1 MNAKTKRSATRD
13 LRESLVRM
21 VLDQMLTEGNTP
33 ITIVEL
39 SRRTEIPRSTLSNTH
54 EWRQMILEA
63 ETQRLRKRTERL
75 MQMREDFSKTEL
87 KRAPLFQLGTPQ
99 GIVQEGMYVPAV
111 GSVSFEGILSDMQ
124 ALMEQYM
131 RELQDAYQT
140 GLKEGLERAQE
151 SHAEAA
157 GPAEASEKRSPDT
170 SAAEPA
176 PAPPAA
182 PTIIGVPQEEH
193 ERLVT
198 EAYGKGRDLGLQEA
212 RAELMQAY
220 ERGRQD
226 GIDEGRRQGNSGN
239 SFGWTINRNQ
249 DKDWALA
256 LLHAGRTTPVEQL
269 RQAYRMMTKAFH
281 TDRNPDMPPEY
292 IRNLNRAKEI
302 LGL

>member
-1 MNAKTKRSATRD
+1 MSAKTKRSATRD

-21 VLDQMLTEGNTP
+21 VLDQMLSEGNTP
-33 ITIVEL
+33 VTIVEV

-54 EWRQMILEA
+54 EWRQMILDA
-63 ETQRLRKRTERL
+63 ESQRLSKRTQRL

-87 KRAPLFQLGTPQ
+87 RRTPLFHLEGPQGSPQ

-111 GSVSFEGILSDMQ
+111 GTVSFEGVLSDLQ
-124 ALMEQYM
+124 ALAEQCL

-140 GLKEGLERAQE
+140 GLKDGMERAGE
-151 SHAEAA
+151 LGDAE
-157 GPAEASEKRSPDT
+157 
-170 SAAEPA
+170 AEPA
-176 PAPPAA
+176 MASVPEPAM
-182 PTIIGVPQEEH
+182 IGVPPEEH
-193 ERLVT
+193 ERLIK
-198 EAYGKGRDLGLQEA
+198 EAFAKGRDAGLQDA
-212 RAELMQAY
+212 RADLMQAY

-226 GIDEGRRQGNSGN
+226 GIDEGRRQVNSGGG
-239 SFGWTINRNQ
+239 FGWTINRGQ

-256 LLHAGRTTPVEQL
+256 VLHAGRTTPADQL
-269 RQAYRMMTKAFH
+269 RQAYRLLTKAFH

>member
-1 MNAKTKRSATRD
+1 MSAKTKRSATRD

-21 VLDQMLTEGNTP
+21 VLDQMLSEGNTP
-33 ITIVEL
+33 ITIVEV

-54 EWRQMILEA
+54 EWRQMILEG

-87 KRAPLFQLGTPQ
+87 RRTPLFHLGQGESPQ

-111 GSVSFEGILSDMQ
+111 GTVSFEGILSDLQ
-124 ALMEQYM
+124 ALAEQCM

-140 GLKEGLERAQE
+140 GLKEGMERGGA
-151 SHAEAA
+151 SEAA
-157 GPAEASEKRSPDT
+157 P
-170 SAAEPA
+170 EPA
-176 PAPPAA
+176 PAAE
-182 PTIIGVPQEEH
+182 PTVMGVPQEEH
-193 ERLVT
+193 ERLIK
-198 EAYGKGRDLGLQEA
+198 EAYAKGRESGLQEA
-212 RAELMQAY
+212 RADLMQAY

-226 GIDEGRRQGNSGN
+226 GIDEGRRQSG
-239 SFGWTINRNQ
+239 SSGGFGWTINRGQ

-256 LLHAGRTTPVEQL
+256 VLHAGRTTPAEQL
-269 RQAYRMMTKAFH
+269 RQAYRLLTKAFH

>member
-21 VLDQMLTEGNTP
+21 VLDQMLAEGNTP
-33 ITIVEL
+33 VTIVEL

-87 KRAPLFQLGTPQ
+87 RRTPLYELGSPQ
-99 GIVQEGMYVPAV
+99 GIVQEGVYVPAV
-111 GSVSFEGILSDMQ
+111 GAVSFDGILSDLQ
-124 ALMEQYM
+124 ALAEQCM
-131 RELQDAYQT
+131 RELQDAYET
-140 GLKEGLERAQE
+140 GLKEGMELSGEGRFE
-151 SHAEAA
+151 SEDK
-157 GPAEASEKRSPDT
+157 PLV
-170 SAAEPA
+170 EPA
-176 PAPPAA
+176 PVPSPEPAV
-182 PTIIGVPQEEH
+182 IGVPVEEH
-193 ERLVT
+193 ETLIK
-198 EAYGKGRDLGLQEA
+198 EAYAKGRDSGVQES
-212 RAELMQAY
+212 RADLMQAY

-226 GIDEGRRQGNSGN
+226 GIDEGRRQSNQGGG
-239 SFGWTINRNQ
+239 FGWTINRGQ

-256 LLHAGRTTPVEQL
+256 MLHAVRTTPTDQL
-269 RQAYRMMTKAFH
+269 RQSYRMLTKAFH

>member
-1 MNAKTKRSATRD
+1 MSAKTKRSATRD

-21 VLDQMLTEGNTP
+21 VLDQMLSEGNTP
-33 ITIVEL
+33 VTIVEV

-75 MQMREDFSKTEL
+75 MQMREDFNKTEL
-87 KRAPLFQLGTPQ
+87 RRTPLLELGTPQ
-99 GIVQEGMYVPAV
+99 GLVQDGMYVPAV
-111 GSVSFEGILSDMQ
+111 GTVSFEGILSDLQ
-124 ALMEQYM
+124 ALAEQCM

-140 GLKEGLERAQE
+140 GLKEGMERGGA
-151 SHAEAA
+151 SEAA
-157 GPAEASEKRSPDT
+157 P
-170 SAAEPA
+170 EPA
-176 PAPPAA
+176 PAAE
-182 PTIIGVPQEEH
+182 PTVMGVPQEEH
-193 ERLVT
+193 ERLIK
-198 EAYGKGRDLGLQEA
+198 EAYAKGRESGLQEA
-212 RAELMQAY
+212 RADLMQAY

-226 GIDEGRRQGNSGN
+226 GIDEGRRQSG
-239 SFGWTINRNQ
+239 SSGGFGWTINRGQ

-256 LLHAGRTTPVEQL
+256 VLHAGRTTPAEQL
-269 RQAYRMMTKAFH
+269 RQAYRLLTKAFH

>member
-21 VLDQMLTEGNTP
+21 VLDQMLAEGNTP

-87 KRAPLFQLGTPQ
+87 RRTPLFQLGSPQ
-99 GIVQEGMYVPAV
+99 GIVQEGVYVPAV
-111 GSVSFEGILSDMQ
+111 GTVSFEGLLSDLQ
-124 ALMEQYM
+124 ALAEQCM

-140 GLKEGLERAQE
+140 GLREGLERGGEDLAESHGPSRAAETVQERAQE
-151 SHAEAA
+151 S
-157 GPAEASEKRSPDT
+157 
-170 SAAEPA
+170 
-176 PAPPAA
+176 AA
-182 PTIIGVPQEEH
+182 PTIVGVPQEEH

-198 EAYGKGRDLGLQEA
+198 EAYGKGRDAGLQEA
-212 RAELMQAY
+212 RADLMQAY

-226 GIDEGRRQGNSGN
+226 GIDEGRRQSNSGGG
-239 SFGWTINRNQ
+239 FGWTINRNQ

-256 LLHAGRTTPVEQL
+256 LLHAGRTTPTDQL
-269 RQAYRMMTKAFH
+269 RQAYRLMTKAFH

>member
-21 VLDQMLTEGNTP
+21 VLDQMLAEGNTP

-87 KRAPLFQLGTPQ
+87 KRAPMFQLGSPQ

-111 GSVSFEGILSDMQ
+111 GAVSFEGVLSDLQ
-124 ALMEQYM
+124 ALAEQCM

-140 GLKEGLERAQE
+140 GLREGLAQ
-151 SHAEAA
+151 A
-157 GPAEASEKRSPDT
+157 GVHPAESEAELP
-170 SAAEPA
+170 AAEPQLQT
-176 PAPPAA
+176 PAEPA
-182 PTIIGVPQEEH
+182 IIGVPQEEH

-198 EAYGKGRDLGLQEA
+198 EAYAKGRELGVQEA

-239 SFGWTINRNQ
+239 SFGWTINRSQ

-256 LLHAGRTTPVEQL
+256 LLHAGRTTPVDQL
-269 RQAYRMMTKAFH
+269 RQAYRLMTKAFH

>member
-1 MNAKTKRSATRD
+1 MSAKTKRSATRD

-21 VLDQMLTEGNTP
+21 VLDQMLSEGNTP
-33 ITIVEL
+33 VTIVEV

-54 EWRQMILEA
+54 EWRQMILDA
-63 ETQRLRKRTERL
+63 ESQRLSKRTQRL

-87 KRAPLFQLGTPQ
+87 RRTPLFHLEGPQGSPQ

-111 GSVSFEGILSDMQ
+111 GTVSFEGVLSDLQ
-124 ALMEQYM
+124 ALAEQCL

-140 GLKEGLERAQE
+140 GLKEGMERAGE
-151 SHAEAA
+151 HGVAEAE
-157 GPAEASEKRSPDT
+157 PVMASAP
-170 SAAEPA
+170 EPA
-176 PAPPAA
+176 MV
-182 PTIIGVPQEEH
+182 GVPPEEH
-193 ERLVT
+193 ERLIK
-198 EAYGKGRDLGLQEA
+198 EAFAKGRDAGLQDA
-212 RAELMQAY
+212 RADLMQAY

-226 GIDEGRRQGNSGN
+226 GIDEGRRQVNSGGG
-239 SFGWTINRNQ
+239 FGWTINRGQ

-256 LLHAGRTTPVEQL
+256 VLHAARTTPADQL
-269 RQAYRMMTKAFH
+269 RQAYRLLTKAFH

>member
-1 MNAKTKRSATRD
+1 MSAKTKRSATRD

-21 VLDQMLTEGNTP
+21 VLDQMLSEGNTP
-33 ITIVEL
+33 ITIVEV

-54 EWRQMILEA
+54 EWRQMILEG

-87 KRAPLFQLGTPQ
+87 RRTPLFHLGQGESPQ

-111 GSVSFEGILSDMQ
+111 GAVSFEGLLSDLQ
-124 ALMEQYM
+124 ALAEQCM

-140 GLKEGLERAQE
+140 GLREGLER
-151 SHAEAA
+151 
-157 GPAEASEKRSPDT
+157 GGTVSPEPVQAPEPT
-170 SAAEPA
+170 SV
-176 PAPPAA
+176 
-182 PTIIGVPQEEH
+182 GVPPEEH
-193 ERLVT
+193 ERLIK
-198 EAYGKGRDLGLQEA
+198 EAFAKGRESGAQEA
-212 RAELMQAY
+212 RADLMQAY

-226 GIDEGRRQGNSGN
+226 GIDEGRRQVNSGGG
-239 SFGWTINRNQ
+239 FGWTINRGQ

-256 LLHAGRTTPVEQL
+256 VLHAGRTTPADQL
-269 RQAYRMMTKAFH
+269 RQAYRLLTKAFH

>member
-1 MNAKTKRSATRD
+1 MSAKTKRSATRD

-21 VLDQMLTEGNTP
+21 VLDQMLSEGNTP
-33 ITIVEL
+33 ITIVEV

-54 EWRQMILEA
+54 EWRQMILEG

-87 KRAPLFQLGTPQ
+87 RRTPLFHLGQGESPQ

-111 GSVSFEGILSDMQ
+111 GTVSFEGILSDLQ
-124 ALMEQYM
+124 ALAEQCM

-140 GLKEGLERAQE
+140 GLKEGMERG
-151 SHAEAA
+151 S
-157 GPAEASEKRSPDT
+157 ASEVAP
-170 SAAEPA
+170 EPA
-176 PAPPAA
+176 PVAE
-182 PTIIGVPQEEH
+182 PTVMGVPPEEH
-193 ERLVT
+193 ERLIK
-198 EAYGKGRDLGLQEA
+198 EAYAKGRESGLQEA
-212 RAELMQAY
+212 RADLMQAY

-226 GIDEGRRQGNSGN
+226 GIDEGRRQSG
-239 SFGWTINRNQ
+239 SSGGFGWTINRGQ

-256 LLHAGRTTPVEQL
+256 VLHAGRTTPAEQL
-269 RQAYRMMTKAFH
+269 RQAYRLLTKAFH